1 MRTRPDETREEWSV
15 MTQVEVWNADET
27 LLHRVSVRHA
37 VGMIWRGVATP
48 GEVQQTARFGPNQV
62 PHVVRHVRYVEQK
75 WLYSRTR
82 ATYSREGVLLRDRG
96 QCAYCGR
103 FTATTMDHVRPRSR
117 GGATSWANAV
127 AACES
132 CNARKGDR
140 TPEEAGMPLRWDPY
154 VPTRVQ
160 LHFAREATTFTARDP
175 VPVT

>member
-1 MRTRPDETREEWSV
+1 

-27 LLHRVSVRHA
+27 LLHRV
-37 VGMIWRGVATP
+37 T
-48 GEVQQTARFGPNQV
+48 
-62 PHVVRHVRYVEQK
+62 VRYVEQR

-96 QCAYCGR
+96 RCAYCGR

-127 AACES
+127 AACEP

-140 TPEEAGMPLRWDPY
+140 TPEEAGMPLRWQPY
-154 VPTRVQ
+154 VPTRVE
-160 LHFAREATTFTARDP
+160 LHFAREALDLARTTSTTRTAST
-175 VPVT
+175 VATTVTTAVTTAGKEPDR

>member
-48 GEVQQTARFGPNQV
+48 VEVHQTARFGPYQV
-62 PHVVRHVRYVEQK
+62 PLVVRLVRYVEQK

>member
-1 MRTRPDETREEWSV
+1 

-37 VGMIWRGVATP
+37 VQMIWRGVATP
-48 GEVQQTARFGPNQV
+48 VQVHATDRIGPYRV
-62 PHVVRHVRYVEQK
+62 PVVVRLVRYVEQK

-82 ATYSREGVLLRDRG
+82 ATYSREGVLLRDRR

-103 FTATTMDHVRPRSR
+103 FTATTMDHVLPRSR
-117 GGATSWANAV
+117 GGATSWVNAV
-127 AACES
+127 AACEP

-140 TPEEAGMPLRWDPY
+140 TPDEARMPLRWEPY

-160 LHFAREATTFTARDP
+160 LHFARTSTSSPTSTPTVHVTSAGKEPAR
-175 VPVT
+175 

>member
-1 MRTRPDETREEWSV
+1 

-27 LLHRVSVRHA
+27 LLHRVTVRHA
-37 VGMIWRGVATP
+37 IAMIWRGVATP
-48 GEVQQTARFGPNQV
+48 VSVHDTECFGPYRV
-62 PHVVRHVRYVEQK
+62 PLVVRLVRYVEQK

-96 QCAYCGR
+96 RCAYCGR
-103 FTATTMDHVRPRSR
+103 YAATTMDHVQPRSR

-127 AACES
+127 AACEP

-140 TPEEAGMPLRWDPY
+140 TPEEAGMPLRWQPC

-160 LHFAREATTFTARDP
+160 LHFAREAFGSAAWPTTRAGITTTVTTAGKEPDR
-175 VPVT
+175 

>member
-1 MRTRPDETREEWSV
+1 

-27 LLHRVSVRHA
+27 LLHRVTVRHA
-37 VGMIWRGVATP
+37 IAMIWRGVATP
-48 GEVQQTARFGPNQV
+48 VSVHDTELFGPYRV
-62 PHVVRHVRYVEQK
+62 PLVVRLVRYVEQK

-96 QCAYCGR
+96 RCAYCGR
-103 FTATTMDHVRPRSR
+103 YAATTMDHVQPRSR

-127 AACES
+127 AACEP

-140 TPEEAGMPLRWDPY
+140 TPEEAGLPLRWEPY

-160 LHFAREATTFTARDP
+160 LHLAREALDTADTRTTRSGITTT
-175 VPVT
+175 VTTTGKEPDR